1 MQEVPD
7 WFLRELK
14 AASPGLSCAWEPYR
28 PRETVIPLT
37 GSLFIRTYP
46 EGKPEEVTYQFI
58 EAHEVYGGQP
68 FRAPSGLA
76 TPARHV
82 IRYQRYGEKPKRIV
96 DLVDEM
102 GENVPPS
109 PFALEMLAR
118 RSTDNMTVAE
128 MEQAIDDAEERQRR
142 RKQHEMLEA
151 LGEPMERAAYHARN
165 YKVFGPPDVSG
176 TIAALRDGYT
186 VVDKR
191 RSSVTE
197 AADGSRVG

>member
-28 PRETVIPLT
+28 QREVVVPLT

-46 EGKPEEVTYQFI
+46 EGKPDEVTYQFI

-82 IRYQRYGEKPKRIV
+82 VRYQRHGEKPSRIV

-102 GENVPPS
+102 GENVEPS
-109 PFALEMLAR
+109 AFALQMVAQR
-118 RSTDNMTVAE
+118 GDMTVAE
-128 MEQAIDDAEERQRR
+128 MEHAIDDAEERARR
-142 RKQHEMLEA
+142 KKQHEFMEQMA
-151 LGEPMERAAYHARN
+151 EPMDRVAFHARDF
-165 YKVFGPPDVSG
+165 KVFGPPDVSG
-176 TIAALRDGYT
+176 TIATRDGYT

-191 RSSVTE
+191 RSATTE
-197 AADGSRVG
+197 AADGSRVV